1 MHTVYCTCA
10 HCDMSHL
17 LVICILTA
25 LVEEPAKM
33 IVVEHRASTDAA
45 ASMQKSLSASSLRME
60 AASLQ
65 ASSYSSSSRSATTE
79 YSFEST
85 SATSMSAMMAQSMVS
100 MSSSSQMMEMS
111 AHSHAEA
118 SSSLRA
124 LTTGVKRGE
133 MQFTSCLNLSVTC
146 TSTWMIAPSLWV
158 KMNVIEENPAWLDFR
173 TGDYIPIEKKKKP

>member
-33 IVVEHRASTDAA
+33 IVVEQRASTDAA
-45 ASMQKSLSASSLRME
+45 ASMQKMLSASSLRME

-111 AHSHAEA
+111 AHSHAEV

-133 MQFTSCLNLSVTC
+133 MHLQV
-146 TSTWMIAPSLWV
+146 A
-158 KMNVIEENPAWLDFR
+158 
-173 TGDYIPIEKKKKP
+173 